1 MTSHDGLV
9 VLQLAANRWWT
20 GSADPVIQLSRGLQA
35 RGHRVLLGLITGD
48 RFELKAREAG
58 LSPIDGLSLEAKVT
72 AVGLLGDIARLRHL
86 VRAERI
92 YVVHCHHAHD
102 HWLGLLCR
110 GQAVLVRTFHNLRAV
125 SVSRPTQWLYR
136 QSHALIAASSEIA
149 ARCREHGVPSRVF
162 RVDGVTDV
170 ARFDSAGGGE
180 GIRKEF
186 GLGPGPVIGCV
197 ARLAARR
204 GHETLIRGFAL
215 LLAHHP
221 DARLLLVGKGE
232 MRATLEAL
240 VQNLGLGQHV
250 LFAGYRDTDLPQVLD
265 ALDVF
270 VLLGAGSDESCRAAL
285 EAMAAGRAVVARRV
299 GGLGDAVID
308 GRTGVLVDDDRPE
321 SVSAAL
327 RALIDN
333 PERAQTMG
341 RAGRERA
348 LTTFTPEGHAAQV
361 ESVYRSALEATAS
374 RTTATPR

>member
-1 MTSHDGLV
+1 MTRHDALV

-35 RGHRVLLGLITGD
+35 RGHRVLLGLIPGD

-58 LSPIDGLSLEAKVT
+58 LAPIDGLSLEAKVT
-72 AVGLLGDIARLRHL
+72 PLGLLTDIVRLRRL

-92 YVVHCHHAHD
+92 DVVHCHHAHD

-110 GQAVLVRTFHNLRAV
+110 GRAALVRTFHNLRAV
-125 SVSRPTQWLYR
+125 SANPPTQWLYR
-136 QSHALIAASSEIA
+136 QSDALLAASSEIA
-149 ARCREHGVPSRVF
+149 ARCRDHGPSERVF

-170 ARFDSAGGGE
+170 TRFDSAGGGE
-180 GIRKEF
+180 SIRKEF

-221 DARLLLVGKGE
+221 DARLMLVGKGE
-232 MRATLEAL
+232 LRAPLEAL

-265 ALDVF
+265 ALDAF
-270 VLLGAGSDESCRAAL
+270 VLMGAGSDESCRAAL
-285 EAMAAGRAVVARRV
+285 EAMAAGRPVVARRV

-327 RALIDN
+327 RTLIED
-333 PERAQTMG
+333 PERMRAMG

-361 ESVYRSALEATAS
+361 ESVYRSALG
-374 RTTATPR
+374 TTAARTPGVSR

>member
-1 MTSHDGLV
+1 MTRHDALV

-35 RGHRVLLGLITGD
+35 RGHRILLGLIPGD

-58 LSPIDGLSLEAKVT
+58 LAPIDGLSLEAKVMPL
-72 AVGLLGDIARLRHL
+72 GLLTDIVRLRRL
-86 VRAERI
+86 VRTERI
-92 YVVHCHHAHD
+92 DVVHCHHAHD

-110 GQAVLVRTFHNLRAV
+110 GRAALVRTFHNLRAV
-125 SVSRPTQWLYR
+125 SASPPTQWLYR
-136 QSHALIAASSEIA
+136 QSDALLAASSEIA
-149 ARCREHGVPSRVF
+149 ARCRERGRSERVF

-170 ARFDSAGGGE
+170 TRFDSAGGGE
-180 GIRKEF
+180 SIRKEF

-197 ARLAARR
+197 ARLAVRR

-221 DARLLLVGKGE
+221 DARLMLVGKGE
-232 MRATLEAL
+232 LRAPLEAL

-250 LFAGYRDTDLPQVLD
+250 LFVGYRDTDLPQVLD

-270 VLLGAGSDESCRAAL
+270 VLMGAGSDESCRAAL
-285 EAMAAGRAVVARRV
+285 EAMAAGRPVVARRV
-299 GGLGDAVID
+299 GGLADAVMD
-308 GRTGVLVDDDRPE
+308 GRTGVLVDDDLPE

-327 RALIDN
+327 GTLIED
-333 PERAQTMG
+333 PERMRAMG

-348 LTTFTPEGHAAQV
+348 LTTFTPDGHAAQV
-361 ESVYRSALEATAS
+361 ESVYRSALG
-374 RTTATPR
+374 TTAARMPGESR

>member
-1 MTSHDGLV
+1 V
-9 VLQLAANRWWT
+9 QLR
-20 GSADPVIQLSRGLQA
+20 R
-35 RGHRVLLGLITGD
+35 
-48 RFELKAREAG
+48 
-58 LSPIDGLSLEAKVT
+58 
-72 AVGLLGDIARLRHL
+72 L

-92 YVVHCHHAHD
+92 DVIHCHHAHD

-110 GQAVLVRTFHNLRAV
+110 GQAALVRTFHNLRAV
-125 SVSRPTQWLYR
+125 SVSRPTRWLYR
-136 QSHALIAASSEIA
+136 QSDALIAASSEIA
-149 ARCREHGVPSRVF
+149 ARCRQSVPPERVF

-170 ARFDSAGGGE
+170 ARFDNAGGGE
-180 GIRKEF
+180 SIRKEF

-204 GHETLIRGFAL
+204 GHDTLIRGFAL

-232 MRATLEAL
+232 LRAPLEAL
-240 VQNLGLGQHV
+240 VQNLGLSHHV

-285 EAMAAGRAVVARRV
+285 EAMAAGRPVVARRV

-308 GRTGVLVDDDRPE
+308 GVTGVLIGDERPE

-327 RALIDN
+327 RALIDD
-333 PERAQTMG
+333 PEGARVMG

-348 LTTFTPEGHAAQV
+348 LTMFTPEGHAAQV
-361 ESVYRSALEATAS
+361 EFVYRAALGS
-374 RTTATPR
+374 MSPRTTGAPR

>member
-1 MTSHDGLV
+1 MTRHETLV

-20 GSADPVIQLSRGLQA
+20 GSADPVIQLSRGLHA

-48 RFELKAREAG
+48 RFEMKAREAG
-58 LSPIDGLSLEAKVT
+58 LAPIDGLSLEAKV
-72 AVGLLGDIARLRHL
+72 APLGLLTDIVRLRRL
-86 VRAERI
+86 VRAERVDI
-92 YVVHCHHAHD
+92 VHCHHAHD

-110 GQAVLVRTFHNLRAV
+110 GPAALIRTFHNLRAV
-125 SVSRPTQWLYR
+125 SASRPTHWLYR
-136 QSHALIAASSEIA
+136 RSNALLAASGEIA
-149 ARCREHGVPSRVF
+149 ARCRERGLTERVF

-170 ARFDSAGGGE
+170 TRFDSAGGGE
-180 GIRKEF
+180 SIRKEL

-221 DARLLLVGKGE
+221 DARLVLVGKGE
-232 MRATLEAL
+232 LRDPLEAL
-240 VQNLGLGQHV
+240 VRNLGLGQHV
-250 LFAGYRDTDLPQVLD
+250 LFAGYRDTDLPLVLD

-285 EAMAAGRAVVARRV
+285 EAMAAGRPVVARRV
-299 GGLGDAVID
+299 SGLGDAVLD
-308 GRTGVLVDDDRPE
+308 GRTGLLVDDDRPE

-327 RALIDN
+327 RALIED
-333 PERAQTMG
+333 PDRMRAMG

-348 LTTFTPEGHAAQV
+348 LTTFTPEAHAAQV
-361 ESVYRSALEATAS
+361 EAVYRGALGSTSA
-374 RTTATPR
+374 RTTGTTR